1 MFGKKMTKK
10 LKAQIRDLFHYY
22 FLDLPLW
29 VRLSAAALAGA
40 LCGLVLFLIHISNF
54 FSYLS
59 DNPKTCINCHIMVPQ
74 YVTWFHSS
82 HREAATCNDCHVP
95 QDNIIKTY
103 GFKAMDGL
111 KHSAIFTIRGE
122 EQAIIIG
129 RMGKGAVQANCQRC
143 HRALFEQASYLP
155 QTLKNFHLRTERT
168 CWECHREVPHGKS
181 RSLSA
186 TPFAKA
192 PTTKSM
198 VPEWLTTVLK
208 NEESNKEVK
217 K

>member
-1 MFGKKMTKK
+1 MLK
-10 LKAQIRDLFHYY
+10 LQIKNKIHDLIDYY
-22 FLDLPLW
+22 FFSLPLW
-29 VRLSAAALAGA
+29 VKLSAMALAGA
-40 LCGLVLFLIHISNF
+40 LCGMILFLIHISNF

-59 DNPKTCINCHIMVPQ
+59 NDPKTCINCHIMVPQ

-82 HREAATCNDCHVP
+82 HREVATCNDCHVP

-103 GFKAMDGL
+103 GFKAMDGM

-122 EQAIIIG
+122 DQAIIIG
-129 RMGKGAVQANCQRC
+129 RMGRGAVQANCQRC
-143 HRALFEQASYLP
+143 HRNLFEQASYLP
-155 QTLKNFHLRTERT
+155 QTLKNFHLRTERL
-168 CWECHREVPHGKS
+168 CWECHREVPHGRV

-186 TPFAKA
+186 SPLARA

-198 VPEWLTTVLK
+198 IPDWLKTVIK
-208 NEESNKEVK
+208 NEERNKEVK